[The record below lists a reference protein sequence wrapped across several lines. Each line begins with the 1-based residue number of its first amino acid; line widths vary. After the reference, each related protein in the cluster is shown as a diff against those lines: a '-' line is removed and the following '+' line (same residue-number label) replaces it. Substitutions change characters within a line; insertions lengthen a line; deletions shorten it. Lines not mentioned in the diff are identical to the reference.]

1 MTCKTC
7 RFGEELTTT
16 GRYLCHWD
24 NTGRIN
30 YSEFWCT
37 DGEWRK
43 EDSWVTWWDVED
55 GVEEN
60 DV

>member
-1 MTCKTC
+1 MA
-7 RFGEELTTT
+7 RLNAA
-16 GRYLCHWD
+16 D
-24 NTGRIN
+24 
-30 YSEFWCT
+30 FWCT